1 MPLTF
6 ARICCQCCLAATML
20 FAAACQLCADDQNGT
35 SPPLGPSPDDVLT
48 SFQHDP
54 AVRVELAAAEPVVV
68 DPVALCFDEAGRL
81 FVAEMGDYPV
91 GPGDDPQA
99 VSRIK
104 LLSDTDGDGHYE
116 SAQVFADNLSF
127 VTGLT
132 PWQNGLVVTLA
143 GEVCWLADTD
153 GDGQADT
160 RESWFQGFTEENTQL
175 RANHPTLAPDG
186 TFFVA
191 NGLRGGDVLAVDP
204 RWQTKADA
212 PPVSIR
218 GRDFRF
224 DPFGRPLAAGSG
236 SFEAV
241 TGNGQFGLSVDDF
254 GTRFFCSN
262 RNPCVQVMLEDT
274 DLRRNP
280 AAAIASAVHD
290 VSPAGE
296 QSRIYPISSGWTTS
310 NLHAGQFSAACGVTI
325 SRGNGLPAA
334 FHGNAFTCDPTGNLV
349 HRQQIEREG
358 LAFHTRP
365 TEGEQ
370 EFLAS
375 SHTWFRPV
383 ALADGPDGS
392 LYVIDMARAVIEHPQ
407 FMPDELKTRP
417 DLLHGRS
424 RGRLWRITAADA
436 PQQAATTPLPAAA
449 SREELVA
456 LLAHANG
463 WHRDT
468 AARLLLEQPDA
479 LPIER
484 LRDMAIQAATPEARS
499 RCLWL
504 LAAAERA
511 GINQALSLSCLTAA
525 LQDESPRVRQ
535 VAVRLTSPHLSAQSP
550 VLAQVLAVAADPDAG
565 VRGEVA
571 MRLAA
576 VNAATAPE
584 DRESQVVEALAGILA
599 RSPADLWTRRSVAL
613 ASAGRAAAVLTTLLP
628 QLTPSSPAACETLQ
642 QFAELAAADGGAER
656 LADVAVA
663 LANPSAA
670 SRGQPALTSD
680 SSPDQCDPGFAFVTG
695 LGQGL
700 TRRRERIES
709 AAAAWSPPMQTAIQ
723 QILTR
728 AADAA
733 GDTQCEPAVRLQ
745 AIACLAHAAPA
756 DALPPLVVLLSP
768 STSQDLRLAAVHAAK
783 RFDDAR
789 LDAALLADLGSQT
802 PAVHRAVIESLLAR
816 PRSAMQ
822 LLERLEAADLPP
834 LQLSDAQWQR
844 LATCCDD
851 AAPRVAALRA
861 AAAPED
867 RQQVIAR
874 YQHAA
879 RMDGSFDRGREL
891 FRSQCSSCHRV
902 AEIGVNVGPDIS
914 DSRVKQ
920 PAQYLADILDP
931 NRAVDAN
938 FFGYTLL
945 TTDGRLL
952 TGIITAETAA
962 SVTLRQPDGATVTL
976 LRDEIDELRSTG
988 RSLMPVGLEQTISPD
1003 QMTDLITFLKTWR
1016 YASGEVTPGT

>member
-349 HRQQIEREG
+349 HRQQIERHG

-365 TEGEQ
+365 AESER

-417 DLLHGRS
+417 DLLHGRN
-424 RGRLWRITAADA
+424 RGRLWRITSAGG
-436 PQQAATTPLPAAA
+436 PQQAAATPLPATA
-449 SREELVA
+449 STDELVT
-456 LLAHANG
+456 LLSHANG

-468 AARLLLEQPDA
+468 AARLLLEQPTA
-479 LPIER
+479 MPVER
-484 LRDMAIQAATPEARS
+484 LREMVIDGPTPTARS
-499 RCLWL
+499 RSLWL
-504 LAAAERA
+504 LAAAKRA
-511 GINQALSLSCLTAA
+511 SAKDALDHVCLTAA
-525 LQDESPRVRQ
+525 LNDDSPRVRQ
-535 VAVRLTSPHLSAQSP
+535 VAVRLAETL
-550 VLAQVLAVAADPDAG
+550 LATDATIRQQVLEMAEDPDAG

-571 MRLAA
+571 MRLATIDVA
-576 VNAATAPE
+576 SASPTIE
-584 DRESQVVEALAGILA
+584 DRVVAALATILS
-599 RSPADLWTRRSVAL
+599 RSPADPWIRDSVSI
-613 ASAGRAAAVLTTLLP
+613 ASAGRAATVLSKLLP
-628 QLTPSSPAACETLQ
+628 QLDTASPEGNQTL
-642 QFAELAAADGGAER
+642 ARLTELAAADAEAEQ
-656 LADVAVA
+656 LADVAVQIA
-663 LANPSAA
+663 ETVDRETDAC
-670 SRGQPALTSD
+670 R
-680 SSPDQCDPGFAFVTG
+680 AFITG
-695 LGQGL
+695 LGKGL
-700 TRRRERIES
+700 SRRRERIETT
-709 AAAAWSPPMQTAIQ
+709 APHWPPAMQTAVET
-723 QILTR
+723 LVEKAADSARDERVAPATR
-728 AADAA
+728 AQAVTCLSYAPA
-733 GDTQCEPAVRLQ
+733 GQAVPV
-745 AIACLAHAAPA
+745 LASLLGPAAP
-756 DALPPLVVLLSP
+756 
-768 STSQDLRLAAVHAAK
+768 QNIRLAAISAA
-783 RFDDAR
+783 RSFDDAR
-789 LDAALLADLGSQT
+789 LDPPLLADLGSQT
-802 PAVHRAVIESLLAR
+802 PAVHRAVVESLAAR
-816 PRSAMQ
+816 TRSATQ
-822 LLERLEAADLPP
+822 LLERLESGDLPP
-834 LQLSDAQWQR
+834 MQLSDAQWKR
-844 LATCCDD
+844 LASCEDG
-851 AAPRVAALRA
+851 AAARVAVLQA
-861 AAAPED
+861 ATAPEG

-874 YQHAA
+874 YQAAA
-879 RMDGSFDRGREL
+879 RMDGSFERGREL

-920 PAQYLADILDP
+920 PAQYIADILDP
-931 NRAVDAN
+931 NRAVDAS

-952 TGIITAETAA
+952 TGIITAETGS
-962 SVTLRQPDGATVTL
+962 SVTFRQPDGVTVTL

-1016 YASGEVTPGT
+1016 YASGEVTPGPQAAATTSNRTSAL